1 MNLTVTITI
10 LLCASLAFLASWR
23 IAARPAD
30 PLKPRLLSW
39 NVMMILA
46 LFVMVLMIVHIINLT
61 GIKTG
66 RY

>member
-1 MNLTVTITI
+1 MTLTITITI
-10 LLCASLAFLASWR
+10 LICASVAFLASWR

-46 LFVMVLMIVHIINLT
+46 AFVMVIMLIHIANLA

-66 RY
+66 RF

>member
-1 MNLTVTITI
+1 MSLTIAVSI
-10 LLCASLAFLASWR
+10 LICATAAFVGSWR
-23 IAARPAD
+23 IASRPAD

-39 NVMMILA
+39 NVMMIIA
-46 LFVMVLMIVHIINLT
+46 VFIMVLMIVHIVNLA